1 LKDVYP
7 RVFTR
12 MLRKDGR
19 TDGSVAISL
28 RNFVGEGIKSI
39 YEHRN
44 IAKQRKL
51 IAQHYKKAYK
61 NIKTRA

>member
-1 LKDVYP
+1 MH
-7 RVFTR
+7 T
-12 MLRKDGR
+12 
-19 TDGSVAISL
+19 
-28 RNFVGEGIKSI
+28 NIKKTI
-39 YEHRN
+39 L